1 MRKILI
7 LLTFMILVAG
17 CSIPPEQSPAPLET
31 SIMTGSDT
39 PSPPDVT
46 PLETSTPI
54 PTPRE
59 EPKHR
64 FTYLMLGGDYRG
76 HRLGTRY
83 GDKTDVMI
91 LVSIFDYGPNLKV
104 DMVQFPR
111 NFYYYF
117 GPEGVAFPD
126 MWLFHVFG
134 REGFTG
140 LHYYFQRVFDVD
152 LDGIFYIN
160 MDNFV
165 TLIDDASPQGI
176 LVNSRLRDGEE
187 ILKYLRDNDNNW
199 GCSYY
204 DCESRQFEVLW
215 ALIQHFHRYLEE
227 DVVHAAL
234 TITEKWG
241 GLYETDLSTWEQL
254 VQGATLAWKWM
265 QTPYVVNLHKLTQ
278 SGVVE
283 YGDTPLEV
291 RGWISSGDIPMWLWS
306 VLRP

>member
-17 CSIPPEQSPAPLET
+17 CSIPPEQSPAPQET
-31 SIMTGSDT
+31 PTMAASDAT
-39 PSPPDVT
+39 SPPDVD

-54 PTPRE
+54 PSPEE
-59 EPKHR
+59 EPQHR
-64 FTYLMLGGDYRG
+64 FTYLVLGGDYRG
-76 HRLGTRY
+76 HRLGTKW

-111 NFYYYF
+111 NFYTEVSNF
-117 GPEGVAFPD
+117 ED

-140 LHYYFQRVFDVD
+140 LHYYFQHVFDVD
-152 LDGIFYIN
+152 LDGVFYIN

-165 TLIDDASPQGI
+165 MLIDDAAPDGI
-176 LVNSRLRDGEE
+176 AVGRELKDGEE
-187 ILKYLRDNDNNW
+187 ILAYLRDNENNW

-215 ALIQHFHRYLEE
+215 AMIQHFHRYLSE
-227 DVVHAAL
+227 DPVHAAL
-234 TITEKWG
+234 TITERWS
-241 GLYETDLSTWEQL
+241 GLYETDLSTWEQI
-254 VQGATLAWKWM
+254 VDGARLAWKWM
-265 QTPYVVNLHKLTQ
+265 QTPYVVNLHKLTL
-278 SGVVE
+278 SGVVK

-291 RGWISSGDIPMWLWS
+291 RGWIIDGDVPGWLWEQ
-306 VLRP
+306 LRP